1 MTWNW
6 DPWNLEPG
14 RKGAYVPDDR
24 CSKFRFRVPVNH
36 SHFTHLALILTRTGS
51 IRMTLLISNIQ
62 YRWTLPITYY
72 LLECS
77 DEFAQGDGSLS
88 FNAYRSVSSSPP
100 IAQYCNVAVV
110 HFKIHTYFH
119 LTAFRSGEHLY
130 LPKSAV
136 TLGQHDFN
144 LSDRTSS
151 FKV

>member
-1 MTWNW
+1 MFKVQDLELPLIRTQHTQWALVQLL
-6 DPWNLEPG
+6 DPL
-14 RKGAYVPDDR
+14 
-24 CSKFRFRVPVNH
+24 
-36 SHFTHLALILTRTGS
+36 
-51 IRMTLLISNIQ
+51 
-62 YRWTLPITYY
+62 ITYY

-77 DEFAQGDGSLS
+77 DECAQGDGSLS

-119 LTAFRSGEHLY
+119 LTAFRSGEHHY